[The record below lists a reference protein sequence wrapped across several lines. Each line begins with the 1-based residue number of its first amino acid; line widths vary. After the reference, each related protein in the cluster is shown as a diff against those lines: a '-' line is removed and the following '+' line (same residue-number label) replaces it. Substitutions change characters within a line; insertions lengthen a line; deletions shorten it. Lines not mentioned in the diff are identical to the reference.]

1 MSTSPSTPNT
11 GPESVKTVHV
21 AVAAVSRHEGGRE
34 QVLVAQRHAHQ
45 HQGGLLEF
53 PGGKVEPGESAEAA
67 LVRELDEEVGLR
79 VPESGLGFELS
90 LTHDYGDRR
99 VQLDL
104 YRATGFSGEP
114 QGREDQPLM
123 WLDVATLDPGDFP
136 AANRRMIQV
145 LALPA
150 RTLVTGAGVTA
161 DELADRLRGW
171 AGSQCLLRCP
181 ELDDAAYQG
190 LASACVPVA
199 RNAGCA
205 LVLHG
210 APERLAAVPDANGLH
225 LPWREARALMER
237 PISSAYR
244 LGVSCHDRASLEH
257 AQRLGADYAF
267 LSPVRPT
274 ASHPERSP
282 LGWDGFEALVAEL
295 DLPVYALGGVGG
307 DDVVESRR
315 HGGCGVAGIGFWW
328 H

>member
-11 GPESVKTVHV
+11 EPEPVKTVHV
-21 AVAAVSRHEGGRE
+21 AVAAVSRQQAGRE
-34 QVLVAQRHAHQ
+34 QVLVARRHAQQ

-53 PGGKVEPGESAEAA
+53 PGGKVEPGESAAAA

-114 QGREDQPLM
+114 RGREDQPLM

-150 RTLVTGAGVTA
+150 RTLVTGAGARA
-161 DELADRLRGW
+161 DELADRLQGW

-190 LASACVPVA
+190 LASACAPVA
-199 RNAGCA
+199 RSAGCA
-205 LVLHG
+205 LLLHG
-210 APERLAAVPDANGLH
+210 APERLAAVPGADGLH
-225 LPWREARALMER
+225 LPWRAARALMER
-237 PISSAYR
+237 PASRAYR

-257 AQRLGADYAF
+257 AQRLGVDYAF

-274 ASHPERSP
+274 ASHPDRPP
-282 LGWDGFEALVAEL
+282 LGWDGFEALVMDL

-307 DDVVESRR
+307 DDVAQSRR
-315 HGGCGVAGIGFWW
+315 HGGCGIAGIGFWW

>member
-1 MSTSPSTPNT
+1 M
-11 GPESVKTVHV
+11 KTVHV

-34 QVLVAQRHAHQ
+34 QVLVAQRHTHQ

-53 PGGKVEPGESAEAA
+53 PGGKVEPGESAAAA

-79 VPESGLGFELS
+79 VPETGLSFELS
-90 LTHDYGDRR
+90 VTHDYGDRR

-104 YRATGFSGEP
+104 YRVTGFSGEP

-123 WLDVATLDPGDFP
+123 WLDVDALDPDTFP

-145 LALPA
+145 LRLPA
-150 RTLVTGAGVTA
+150 RTLITGADVTP
-161 DELADRLRGW
+161 DGLAGRLEGW
-171 AGSQCLLRCP
+171 SGSQCLLRCP
-181 ELDDAAYQG
+181 ELDDAAYQV
-190 LASACVPVA
+190 LASACVPA
-199 RNAGCA
+199 TRSAGCP
-205 LVLHG
+205 LLLHG
-210 APERLAAVPDANGLH
+210 APERLKRVPGTEGLH
-225 LPWREARALMER
+225 LPWREAARLTER

-282 LGWDGFEALVAEL
+282 LGWDGFEALVADL
-295 DLPVYALGGVGG
+295 DLPVHALGGVGG
-307 DDVVESRR
+307 DEVMESRR